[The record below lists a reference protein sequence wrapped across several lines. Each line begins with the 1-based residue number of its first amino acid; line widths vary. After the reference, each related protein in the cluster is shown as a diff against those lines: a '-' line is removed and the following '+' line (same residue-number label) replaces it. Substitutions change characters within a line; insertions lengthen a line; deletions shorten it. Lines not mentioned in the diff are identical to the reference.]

1 MATLTGED
9 VTECVGGAA
18 GPGLDGL
25 HRRYASARDPRLD
38 KDRALAPALLAAELF
53 GAEPTPSLRTLP

>member
-38 KDRALAPALLAAELF
+38 KDRRLHRPSWQPSCSAPNRHRL
-53 GAEPTPSLRTLP
+53 